1 MTTLKLQSSFHM
13 KHYEEKMLFIR
24 WESKRMKGETTLL
37 ITRKMPFKIT
47 MRYQFSPTRK
57 DKNKRTGSTETMA
70 LWESSHT
77 C

>member
-37 ITRKMPFKIT
+37 ITRKMLFKIT
-47 MRYQFSPTRK
+47 MRY
-57 DKNKRTGSTETMA
+57 
-70 LWESSHT
+70 
-77 C
+77 